1 LRSKTLQR
9 RVEREMIELM
19 AASPTFWAHT
29 DQITKIL
36 NAQWLKWG
44 PSSLSLDIL
53 TSESQFHVFV
63 VDGETKEKVDI
74 QCKIKTVQSVSDPIT
89 PNTFFKRQIILR
101 GPCNLNCTP
110 NEKMNIRVHIEQC
123 SQQFDHRIF
132 RIGVSTINMTDK
144 PVYSPSFYVGTKCR
158 SETTPGIMTITPG
171 EIHELRH
178 PAANYVPRKRS
189 RHEKLF
195 DADSSSSDDE
205 DSSDDEEEDVTMV
218 KLEKLLDDKLN
229 MIVERMSQHVASCI
243 AEHLSHTN
251 KQVVEHIN
259 RQCNA
264 LKKAL
269 DEFEPNRA
277 NTSPFSADMFNFD
290 SLLQHETQ

>member
-1 LRSKTLQR
+1 
-9 RVEREMIELM
+9 MIELT
-19 AASPTFWAHT
+19 AASPTFWAPT

-53 TSESQFHVFV
+53 TNESQIHVFV

-110 NEKMNIRVHIEQC
+110 NEKMNIRVHVGQC

-132 RIGVSTINMTDK
+132 RIGVSTINMAEQ
-144 PVYSPSFYVGTKCR
+144 PVYSPPFYVGTKCR
-158 SETTPGIMTITPG
+158 SVATPSTMTITPD
-171 EIHELRH
+171 ELKELRQ
-178 PAANYVPRKRS
+178 PAAYSVPRKRS

-195 DADSSSSDDE
+195 DVNSSSSE
-205 DSSDDEEEDVTMV
+205 DSSEEDEEEDDVTMV
-218 KLEKLLDDKLN
+218 KLERLLDDKLN
-229 MIVERMSQHVASCI
+229 MIVERMSQCVA
-243 AEHLSHTN
+243 EQLSHTN

-269 DEFEPNRA
+269 DDFEPNRA

-290 SLLQHETQ
+290 SLLQQ